1 MIRIGV
7 TLSVESRGA
16 FFEYCIP
23 SDYVYAVISCGA
35 TPLLIPPLEDPGTL
49 DRYLADVDGIIM
61 TGGDDI
67 TPEVYGSENNGLSQ
81 NTSIVRDEAEIYLI
95 RKALDLGYPVLGIC
109 RGFQLINAA
118 FGGELYQDI
127 ETEYGVGVKHRN
139 VFKSAENLH
148 HEVSIEKGT
157 MLHRIIGS
165 EKFAVNSRHH
175 QGIKTPGKGLSISA
189 VAGDGIIEA
198 VESAE
203 MNIVAVQWH
212 PENLVRL
219 GGEYKAL
226 FADLVERCETFR
238 NKKV

>member
-1 MIRIGV
+1 ML
-7 TLSVESRGA
+7 LSAAGGGPV
-16 FFEYCIP
+16 
-23 SDYVYAVISCGA
+23 
-35 TPLLIPPLEDPGTL
+35 LIPPIEDRGAL

-67 TPEVYGSENNGLSQ
+67 TPEIYGSVNTGLSL
-81 NTSIVRDEAEIYLI
+81 NTSMVRDEAEIYLI
-95 RKALDLGYPVLGIC
+95 RKAVELGYPVLGIC

-127 ETEYGVGVKHRN
+127 ETEHGGGVKHRN

-148 HEVSIEKGT
+148 HEVSIEKGSV
-157 MLHRIIGS
+157 LHRIIGS
-165 EKFAVNSRHH
+165 ERFAVNSRHH
-175 QGIKTPGKGLSISA
+175 QGIKSPGKGLSISA
-189 VAGDGIIEA
+189 VSDDGIIEA

-203 MNIVAVQWH
+203 MNIIAVQWH

-219 GGEYKAL
+219 GGEYIAL
-226 FADLVERCETFR
+226 FNDLVERCKTFR